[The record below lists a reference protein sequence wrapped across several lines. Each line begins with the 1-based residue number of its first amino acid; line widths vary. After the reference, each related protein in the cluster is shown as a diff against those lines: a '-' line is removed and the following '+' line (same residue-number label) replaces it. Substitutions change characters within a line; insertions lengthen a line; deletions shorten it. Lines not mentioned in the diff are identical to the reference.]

1 MAFDHLRVVLAD
13 RLEKQLLC
21 PKHRENGEQQPKL
34 DRKGCEF
41 IVAFVLNE
49 IIRPSPFFTIG
60 APRHT
65 RDAKRDLEVNVVSSL
80 YAAT

>member
-21 PKHRENGEQQPKL
+21 PNGEQRPKL
-34 DRKGCEF
+34 DRKDCEF

-49 IIRPSPFFTIG
+49 ISRAG
-60 APRHT
+60 VAV
-65 RDAKRDLEVNVVSSL
+65 DDLTSERGTNA
-80 YAAT
+80 YRC